1 MELILYSPGTTTFN
15 NMGLGVIQTTRAEA
29 TTGLN
34 DIMELEF
41 DAPITGRHYADI
53 QKDCIVTAPHD
64 DTKKRQPYKIYKS
77 SAPIDGIVTFWA
89 RHISYDLNTV
99 TVRPNTATSCAQAMG
114 NMETYA
120 INPRG
125 FTFWTDVTTAGE
137 FAVTVPTPCRKL
149 LGGSKGSI
157 LDIYGGELEF
167 DHWDVKLHARLGRDT
182 DVNIV
187 YGKNLVSI
195 KNDIDNGST
204 YNAIVPFWY
213 NEQDGLVTIDGYIV
227 KRANMP
233 ATEPIRALPVDMS
246 SDFQDKPTKA
256 QLQTEAARRLASGK
270 PWQPIQNVKV
280 DFVSL
285 WQTAEYADVAPLQR
299 LTLGDTAVISVP
311 NIGIDRERQKVVKTV
326 YNVKLER
333 YNKMELGQLKSTF
346 GQVITAQ
353 TEEKLDLL
361 PTKSFLQAAIEH
373 ATQMITGG
381 LGGYVKFTLNAD
393 GEPEELLIMDTPST
407 QTAVNVWRF
416 NKDGLGHSHS
426 GYNGPFDDVALTADG
441 MINASMIVTGLMS
454 ANRIHGGT
462 LKLGG
467 GSNGN
472 GVLEVYDASG
482 TRIGLIDNTGAHFT
496 GDITM
501 RKTTSANTF
510 EALFKQITFYYQG
523 RRYTQYGFEINKA
536 KTSSSGASKFDF
548 VPAGAS
554 GGIGDNAII
563 SNWPLGI
570 EVSEDN
576 ANYVLVKVFDN
587 GLMVAVNQNG
597 TVSNLIEAF
606 NAGDD
611 SYVSLGEI
619 NGTTTIHSEETRLPH
634 IGTTSYSPNMYCG
647 GSYGTVYKTSSSS
660 KRYKKE
666 ISEKIPED
674 LDPARL
680 YDLPV
685 KTYKYRKGYLSETD
699 TKYDKKILGFIA
711 EDMDEIYP
719 AACQYDAEGRPEMW
733 NSMAMIPAMM
743 KLIQDQKALIDAQDA
758 RIRALEVKA
767 NAGY

>member
-41 DAPITGRHYADI
+41 DAPITGRHFAEI

-99 TVRPNTATSCAQAMG
+99 TIRPNTATSCAQAMG

-120 INPRG
+120 VNPHG
-125 FTFWTDVTTAGE
+125 FTFWTDVTTAGA
-137 FAVTVPTPCRKL
+137 FDVTVPTPCRKL

-157 LDIYGGELEF
+157 LDIYGGEFEF
-167 DHWDVKLHARLGRDT
+167 DHYDVKLHARLGRDT

-256 QLQTEAARRLASGK
+256 QLQTEAERRLASGK
-270 PWQPIQNVKV
+270 PWQPVQNVKV

-299 LTLGDTAVISVP
+299 LTMGDTAVISVP

-407 QTAVNVWRF
+407 TTAVNVWRF
-416 NKDGLGHSHS
+416 NKGGLGHSHS
-426 GYNGPFDDVALTADG
+426 GYNGPYDDVALTADG
-441 MINASMIVTGLMS
+441 KINASMITTGLMS
-454 ANRIHGGT
+454 ANRILGGT

-467 GSNGN
+467 TNNGN
-472 GVLEVYDASG
+472 GIIEVYDASDN
-482 TRIGLIDNTGAHFT
+482 RIGLINKDGATIT
-496 GDITM
+496 GDMTIQ
-501 RKTTSANTF
+501 KTV
-510 EALFKQITFYYQG
+510 
-523 RRYTQYGFEINKA
+523 
-536 KTSSSGASKFDF
+536 SS
-548 VPAGAS
+548 
-554 GGIGDNAII
+554 II
-563 SNWPLGI
+563 
-570 EVSEDN
+570 
-576 ANYVLVKVFDN
+576 YK
-587 GLMVAVNQNG
+587 LMAG
-597 TVSNLIEAF
+597 TVSASYKGTAFSRGGVEISATSGSNVGKIVFTPAPQKGTYRQNNRNYMNFLYADRPLILTCKNQGGANAEWTSVELGDGEVAIVVGANGLQDTAFRTYFDSNDNLSTSIGLTGELWF
-606 NAGDD
+606 GGDIHTIL
-611 SYVSLGEI
+611 SNSTTNSANVCNT
-619 NGTTTIHSEETRLPH
+619 NGKLCYTT
-634 IGTTSYSPNMYCG
+634 
-647 GSYGTVYKTSSSS
+647 SSS
-660 KRYKKE
+660 KRYKRD
-666 ISEKIPED
+666 ISDEIPEA
-674 LDPARL
+674 LDPGKL
-680 YDLPV
+680 YNLKV
-685 KTYKYRKGYLSETD
+685 KTYVYRDEYLSKED
-699 TKYDKKILGFIA
+699 HNYGKRMIGFIA
-711 EDMDEIYP
+711 EDVDEVFPIG
-719 AACQYDAEGRPEMW
+719 CQYDEDNRPEMW
-733 NSMAMIPAMM
+733 NSNIMIPSML
-743 KLIQDQKALIDAQDA
+743 KLIQDQKKKIDELET
-758 RIRALEVKA
+758 RITRLEKL
-767 NAGY
+767 